1 MKSLLVFDC
10 FGVLFDEIAPVVLR
24 RYFGDSLGEAIK
36 NEYFPRIDRGEL
48 DQEEAFKEWERRFGI
63 PASEFKRAWVE
74 QTHPRLANLERV
86 KELSKIH
93 DICLLSNAPKGMVEQ
108 LFLLQGMEPYFKK
121 IYSSSALHLIKPE
134 KEIYEYVQKDM
145 GQNYSYTMIDDNPA
159 NLVVPR
165 ELGWDTI
172 LFRGVQDLKDL

>member
-93 DICLLSNAPKGMVEQ
+93 DICLLSNAPK
-108 LFLLQGMEPYFKK
+108 
-121 IYSSSALHLIKPE
+121 
-134 KEIYEYVQKDM
+134 
-145 GQNYSYTMIDDNPA
+145 
-159 NLVVPR
+159 
-165 ELGWDTI
+165 
-172 LFRGVQDLKDL
+172 